1 MDAAV
6 PDSDAPV
13 AGAAAPPAP
22 ADAGPALY
30 AVAVR
35 ALCEFTAKA
44 GDLDLRFTPS
54 PTAQQGIEGHAAVAA
69 RRGAGH
75 ETEVAL
81 EGREGALRLRG
92 RADGWNPARGRLE
105 EVKTYRGEFDAIPE
119 RHRVLHWAQ
128 LKVYG
133 ALMCR
138 ARGLAR
144 IELALVYWQVDTQ
157 RETVLVETHEA
168 AALDAFL
175 AVHAARFAAW
185 AAQELAHRSARDAA
199 LATLVF
205 PHGSFRRGQRA
216 LAENVWRAAVRGRC
230 LLAQAPTG
238 IGKTI
243 GTLFP
248 LLKAMPGQRLDKLF
262 FLTAKGSG
270 RRLALDALAQVA
282 AGVGAPALRVV
293 ELTAREQAC
302 EHPDKACHGDSCP
315 LAKGFYDRLPA
326 ARAEAAQAGAGPL
339 ARETLRALAARHQV
353 CPYYLAQALLRWA
366 DVVVGDVNHFFD
378 EHAIL
383 HALVQAEG
391 WRAALLVDEAHNLVE
406 RARAMYTA
414 ELHQAALLGV
424 RRNAPAPVKR
434 ALTRLHK
441 AWTALNEA
449 HPAGWQALDGVPDSL
464 TLPLQQAIAAI
475 ADHLAE
481 EPAGVDSALLRFLF
495 DATAFAR
502 RLETFGAHSLLA
514 LSRPEGGERPA
525 GGRPPATQLTVHNLL
540 PAPFLAPRWGAVHTA
555 TLFSATLTPTEF
567 HRDLLGLPED
577 AVAIDVESPFEAR
590 QLAVHVARRISTRWP
605 DREAS
610 LVPIATLIARQY
622 AERPGNYL
630 AFFSSFDYLQRAAD
644 TLAALHPGVPQWR
657 QARAMRADE
666 REAFLARFEPEGAGV
681 GFAVLGGQFGEG
693 IDLPGRRLIGAFVAT
708 LGLPPL
714 NDLQERTRDCL
725 AGRFGRERGH
735 DYTYLYPGLQ
745 KVVQAAGRVI
755 RGPGDE
761 GVVHL
766 IDDRF
771 GRPAVRRLLPAWWQV
786 G

>member
-1 MDAAV
+1 M
-6 PDSDAPV
+6 
-13 AGAAAPPAP
+13 
-22 ADAGPALY
+22 
-30 AVAVR
+30 R
-35 ALCEFTAKA
+35 
-44 GDLDLRFTPS
+44 
-54 PTAQQGIEGHAAVAA
+54 
-69 RRGAGH
+69 
-75 ETEVAL
+75 L
-81 EGREGALRLRG
+81 EGREGALQLRG
-92 RADGWNPARGRLE
+92 RADGWNAARGRLE

-157 RETVLVETHEA
+157 RETVLVEQHDA

-175 AVHAARFAAW
+175 AEHAARFAAW
-185 AAQELAHRSARDAA
+185 AAQEQAHRQARDAA
-199 LATLVF
+199 LGALAF
-205 PHGSFRRGQRA
+205 PHAGFRRGQRA

-243 GTLFP
+243 ATLFP
-248 LLKAMPGQRLDKLF
+248 LLKAMPGQRIDKLF

-270 RRLALDALAQVA
+270 RRLALDTLAQLA
-282 AGVGAPALRVV
+282 AADGAPPLRVV
-293 ELTAREQAC
+293 ELTAREHAC
-302 EHPDKACHGDSCP
+302 EHPDKACHGESCP
-315 LAKGFYDRLPA
+315 LARGFYDRLPA
-326 ARAEAAQAGAGPL
+326 ARAQAVQAASGPMTRD
-339 ARETLRALAARHQV
+339 ALRTLAAAHAV

-391 WRAALLVDEAHNLVE
+391 WRAALLVDEAHNLVD
-406 RARAMYTA
+406 RARSMYTA

-424 RRNAPAPVKR
+424 RRQAPAPVKR
-434 ALTRLHK
+434 ALSRLNK
-441 AWTALNEA
+441 AWNALNEA
-449 HPAGWQALDGVPDSL
+449 HAAGWQALDGVPPSL
-464 TLPLQQAIAAI
+464 AAPLQLAISAI
-475 ADHLAE
+475 ADHLAD
-481 EPAGVDSALLRFLF
+481 EPAGVDSALLNFLF
-495 DATAFAR
+495 EASAFAR
-502 RLETFGAHSLLA
+502 RLDDFGPHALLA
-514 LSRPEGGERPA
+514 LARPDGGERAPA
-525 GGRPPATQLTVHNLL
+525 VTTKPPPTRLCVHNLL

-555 TLFSATLTPTEF
+555 TLFSATLTPTAF
-567 HRDLLGLPED
+567 HRDLLGLPD
-577 AVAIDVESPFEAR
+577 DCVAIDVESPFEPR

-610 LVPIATLIARQY
+610 LVPIAALIARQFH
-622 AERPGNYL
+622 ARPGNYL
-630 AFFSSFDYLQRAAD
+630 AFFSSFDYLQRVAD
-644 TLAALHPGVPQWR
+644 VLAASQPALPQWR
-657 QARAMRADE
+657 QSRAMRADE
-666 REAFLARFEPEGAGV
+666 RDAFLARFVPDGAGV

-714 NDLQERTRDCL
+714 DALHERTRACL
-725 AGRFGRERGH
+725 EARFGRERGH

-755 RGPGDE
+755 RGPDDE
-761 GVVHL
+761 
-766 IDDRF
+766 
-771 GRPAVRRLLPAWWQV
+771 AWCT
-786 G
+786 